1 MVRWTKHA
9 DPHQKYGAKYTWGDR
24 NIELPEQAII
34 SVTRGENFSLVKLM
48 INGVINEFVKKQLI
62 RNQKLLYAELTG
74 QLEGGIGQTVT
85 VWRSGTDMNHFRT
98 NGAHKFAKRFFSW
111 VFYSGGVQ
119 AYFLTWKITGCIPDE
134 QEIEHMI
141 RTYGRHFDGGRL
153 VRPTGQP
160 PDSK

>member
-111 VFYSGGVQ
+111 VF
-119 AYFLTWKITGCIPDE
+119 L
-134 QEIEHMI
+134 
-141 RTYGRHFDGGRL
+141 
-153 VRPTGQP
+153 
-160 PDSK
+160 